1 MTRTVTIVWNEPKNR
16 WDMSHWSEAKKEW
29 YFIMD
34 FPPCENMLL
43 FFRPRKGVVNKYNL
57 SIEKVK

>member
-16 WDMSHWSEAKKEW
+16 WDMSYDGH
-29 YFIMD
+29 FIMD

-57 SIEKVK
+57 RIERVK